1 MGILVAFAL
10 GIITTIMAPK
20 LVKQGQDGVTS
31 TLGPG
36 YVKIADVRCPSC
48 LAVGLKSHAM
58 VIDEKDDLQ
67 RRETEYRCTRG
78 HEWTVIVPKENESSK

>member
-1 MGILVAFAL
+1 MGIFIAFAL
-10 GIITTIMAPK
+10 GIITAVMAPK
-20 LVKQGQDGVTS
+20 LVKQGQDKVVA

-58 VIDEKDDLQ
+58 VIDIKDDLQ
-67 RRETEYRCTRG
+67 RCETSYRCTRG
-78 HEWTVIVPKENESSK
+78 HEWTVIVTKENESSK